1 LQSIRR
7 KSKTKDKTMMTTLFT
22 SLLAQPVDFL
32 SECAMFLF
40 LPAIATL
47 LVALVAADRTA

>member
-1 LQSIRR
+1 
-7 KSKTKDKTMMTTLFT
+7 MMTTLFT